1 MQKKTEVAL
10 PCSLFK
16 KQKLGWR
23 SEAELEK
30 KYKKKHA
37 RFTRDM
43 PTDAGLDLNQVLCWK
58 TMIQGI
64 VGTVDE
70 IIECVLDNSNIY
82 IS

>member
-43 PTDAGLDLNQVLCWK
+43 PTDAGYRPELGTMLENYDTGHCW
-58 TMIQGI
+58 
-64 VGTVDE
+64 D
-70 IIECVLDNSNIY
+70 S
-82 IS
+82 